1 MLLQNNLIMKSF
13 LKFLYRLYKSHLLRR
28 KNVWISP
35 YCFFYQS
42 TVFEGNNKIAKGAS
56 VSGAF
61 VDRNTYLGTDS
72 DFHNCKIGRF
82 CSIASNIK
90 VIAETHPSSVLFLRL
105 LVFSLY

>member
-1 MLLQNNLIMKSF
+1 M
-13 LKFLYRLYKSHLLRR
+13 
-28 KNVWISP
+28 
-35 YCFFYQS
+35 FFYQS

-90 VIAETHPSSVLFLRL
+90 VIAETHPSSVF
-105 LVFSLY
+105 VSTPPSFFSILMQNGQSFVKK

>member
-1 MLLQNNLIMKSF
+1 MKSF
-13 LKFLYRLYKSHLLRR
+13 LKFLYRLYKSRLLRR

-61 VDRNTYLGTDS
+61 VDRNTYLGADS
-72 DFHNCKIGRF
+72 DFQKCKIGRF
-82 CSIASNIK
+82 CS
-90 VIAETHPSSVLFLRL
+90 LFLI
-105 LVFSLY
+105 LVLYQTHSHQLSNN